1 MANRRKLLFGAGLAI
16 FLVGGLMAAL
26 AVTRSSGRSGA
37 GNEVPALYAAR
48 PIPAGTT
55 GAIAVNQGLVR
66 ARAVTATALPPGAL
80 TDVSQLAGTI
90 TAALV
95 PQGKVLVI
103 EDFPPAKTRLG
114 NLRIPEGKTALAVQL
129 KNVAG
134 LAGFAA
140 AGDRIDIY
148 GVSRESA
155 PSSTAGPSV
164 HLIMQQVEV
173 LNVNGGT
180 VAAVQGKPDGADLV
194 YLLAVTPADG
204 ERLIY
209 LTSFQQLYFSL
220 VPQGQ
225 IPVGSTPGAGPADSL
240 RLA

>member
-1 MANRRKLLFGAGLAI
+1 MANRKKLLFGAGLAV
-16 FLVGGLMAAL
+16 FLIGGLMTAL
-26 AVTRSSGRSGA
+26 SVTRSSGGQGA
-37 GNEVPALYAAR
+37 KNQAPALYATTL
-48 PIPAGTT
+48 IPAGTT
-55 GAIAVNQGLVR
+55 GATAVNQGLVKVR
-66 ARAVTATALPPGAL
+66 TVAATALPPGAL

-90 TAALV
+90 TAAPV
-95 PQGKVLVI
+95 PQGKVLVS

-114 NLRIPEGKTALAVQL
+114 SLRIPEGKTALALQL

-140 AGDRIDIY
+140 AGDRVNIY

-173 LNVNGGT
+173 LNVNGAA
-180 VAAVQGKPDGADLV
+180 VVAVQGKPDGADLV

-209 LTSFQQLYFSL
+209 LASFQQLYFSL

-225 IPVGSTPGAGPADSL
+225 IPVGSTPGAGPVDSL